1 MSGQNFVFLDPGG
14 RRWVWIRAIVGLC
27 FLALLSLLVIFIRA
41 LWVKPEIR
49 MPDSL
54 RDMKVELRGV
64 GTSASCGDDYKRP
77 WLKFSQAPHQRKR
90 AGALDQ
96 KQPRISAAVLL
107 GGDGRG
113 LQSLAQHASQLTHV
127 CVDMLTVSGLP
138 AQITADLDPDVL
150 SAARAARV
158 HVIAILTNYAVQH
171 WDTDSV
177 EGLLQADR
185 GVQDAFGDKL
195 TETLQNMGASGVMLD
210 WQQIDPAFSGRL
222 VEFLRNL
229 RLKLR
234 KDNYELW
241 LSIPVGE
248 DLRAFDLEDLPD
260 VVDHLVAQLHDEN
273 GEDDAPGPVASQ
285 PWFEGW
291 LRTLMGYGEPNQ
303 WILSLGTYGYDW
315 NTTTKKTTTIGFTDA
330 MARAQRAGLGPVNSS
345 EPRHNPSFTYD
356 VEGQSHE
363 VWFLDASTF
372 ANQLRASDQ
381 EGCAGILISQ
391 LGTEDPSIWPVLDQ
405 HSPGE
410 PSETLLDQLKTI
422 DPKELIAQVGDGGF
436 LTAELDS
443 RPGRR
448 KLWLD
453 SGGYVS
459 ETYEAWPTY
468 ASIVHFEK
476 AEPHEVALTF
486 DDGPDPKY
494 TPQILDILRQY
505 GAQATFFVIGRN
517 AENHPD
523 LVRRILKEGHEIGN
537 HTYTH
542 PNLSEAKSE
551 QITLELNATQR
562 LIEWL
567 TGRSTILLRPPYIA
581 DSMPATLAEARPIAL
596 ATDLGYITVGESVDP
611 EDWEKP
617 GVDEIVRRVKEQRS
631 AGGNVIL
638 LHDAGGDRAQTLA
651 ALPQILQFFKD
662 RGDTVVPAGRLLG
675 LNRDQSMP
683 SMVERATS
691 IPMIISNAGLMAFHW
706 CEEFLWAFMIVTSL
720 LTILRSIALAI
731 LSLSRKPPP
740 TSNTFVPSLSVLI
753 AAYNEEKVI
762 AATLRS
768 VLKTD
773 YPGAIE
779 VVVVDDGSTDATAA
793 RAEEVGDPRVRVF
806 RQTNSGKSG
815 ALTRAL
821 AEASNE
827 VVVFL
832 DADTQF
838 QPDTLRL
845 LVQPLADPRVGAVS
859 GHARVGNLQTWIG
872 RFQSLEYICGFNLD
886 RRAYDRVNAIT
897 VVPGAIS
904 AFKRAAIHDAGG
916 LGSETIAED
925 TDLTLSLHRMGWRVT
940 YASEAIA
947 WTEAPDTVRALCKQR
962 FRWAFGTMQCLW
974 KHRDLILNPRF
985 GALGCFSLPSI
996 VLFQILL
1003 VAAVPAVDLLL
1014 IISLIS
1020 GAGLPFVAYFLA
1032 FLLCDLALAALA
1044 CWIEKEPL
1052 LRAAWIIPMRF
1063 VYRPILSYVVWRSI
1077 LQMLR
1082 GAWVGWGKLDRK
1094 GTVAM
1099 QQTLKS

>member
-1 MSGQNFVFLDPGG
+1 
-14 RRWVWIRAIVGLC
+14 
-27 FLALLSLLVIFIRA
+27 
-41 LWVKPEIR
+41 
-49 MPDSL
+49 
-54 RDMKVELRGV
+54 
-64 GTSASCGDDYKRP
+64 
-77 WLKFSQAPHQRKR
+77 
-90 AGALDQ
+90 
-96 KQPRISAAVLL
+96 
-107 GGDGRG
+107 
-113 LQSLAQHASQLTHV
+113 
-127 CVDMLTVSGLP
+127 
-138 AQITADLDPDVL
+138 
-150 SAARAARV
+150 
-158 HVIAILTNYAVQH
+158 
-171 WDTDSV
+171 
-177 EGLLQADR
+177 
-185 GVQDAFGDKL
+185 
-195 TETLQNMGASGVMLD
+195 
-210 WQQIDPAFSGRL
+210 
-222 VEFLRNL
+222 
-229 RLKLR
+229 
-234 KDNYELW
+234 
-241 LSIPVGE
+241 
-248 DLRAFDLEDLPD
+248 
-260 VVDHLVAQLHDEN
+260 
-273 GEDDAPGPVASQ
+273 
-285 PWFEGW
+285 
-291 LRTLMGYGEPNQ
+291 MGYGEPNQ

-422 DPKELIAQVGDGGF
+422 DPKELIAQVGDGVF

-523 LVRRILKEGHEIGN
+523 LVRRILKDGHEIGN

-617 GVDEIVRRVKEQRS
+617 GVDEIMRRVKEQRS

-753 AAYNEEKVI
+753 AAYNEEKVP
-762 AATLRS
+762 LR
-768 VLKTD
+768 
-773 YPGAIE
+773 
-779 VVVVDDGSTDATAA
+779 
-793 RAEEVGDPRVRVF
+793 
-806 RQTNSGKSG
+806 
-815 ALTRAL
+815 
-821 AEASNE
+821 
-827 VVVFL
+827 
-832 DADTQF
+832 
-838 QPDTLRL
+838 
-845 LVQPLADPRVGAVS
+845 
-859 GHARVGNLQTWIG
+859 
-872 RFQSLEYICGFNLD
+872 
-886 RRAYDRVNAIT
+886 
-897 VVPGAIS
+897 
-904 AFKRAAIHDAGG
+904 
-916 LGSETIAED
+916 
-925 TDLTLSLHRMGWRVT
+925 
-940 YASEAIA
+940 
-947 WTEAPDTVRALCKQR
+947 
-962 FRWAFGTMQCLW
+962 
-974 KHRDLILNPRF
+974 
-985 GALGCFSLPSI
+985 
-996 VLFQILL
+996 
-1003 VAAVPAVDLLL
+1003 
-1014 IISLIS
+1014 
-1020 GAGLPFVAYFLA
+1020 
-1032 FLLCDLALAALA
+1032 CDLSSRPTIRGRSRLSSSTTARQMPPPRGPRKWATHASKFSA
-1044 CWIEKEPL
+1044 RPTVESRAL
-1052 LRAAWIIPMRF
+1052 LRAPWLRLPPKSSSFSMPIPNFNLIRCGFWFSLWRTLASARYRVTRASGTFRRGLGASKASNISAVSTWIVAPTIESTPSPSSRAPSAPSSEQPFTMPADSAPKRSLKIP
-1063 VYRPILSYVVWRSI
+1063 I
-1077 LQMLR
+1077 
-1082 GAWVGWGKLDRK
+1082 
-1094 GTVAM
+1094 
-1099 QQTLKS
+1099 